1 MELVATLY
9 TGVLLVAMI
18 AASLWLAFLLF
29 LAWYS
34 HRCEPLPPLPEQLPH
49 FLVLVP
55 AHDEQ
60 TLIGDTVSR
69 ILATDYPAENIH
81 LWVIADNCTD
91 ATAEKARQAGAHCL
105 ERHDETLV
113 GKGYA
118 LDFALHLLTEEQ
130 GDAVLFLD
138 ADSRPDSEY
147 FRILA
152 RYWARGDAVVQGW
165 YDTWSVKETWFTRLT
180 SMSFALRNKRVYPA
194 FDRLGWPLPLRGS
207 GMLFE
212 RSLINRIGWC
222 THGLTE
228 DLEMSLQLIREKV
241 RIRFA
246 SQARSGQYMPPVPS
260 EADTQRQRW
269 SAGERSFRRELLGK
283 ELPAALKTGQWGNA
297 LAFASMAAPSLSV
310 QLLGLALL
318 AVLAI
323 PVSSA
328 LAVFGLALLGV
339 YGLYVLSAAPA
350 INTAS
355 LSALGMVPVYTLWR
369 IGQGL
374 IARLPGRG
382 SAWQRTERPGEE
394 NKGA

>member
-1 MELVATLY
+1 MELLATLY
-9 TGVLLVAMI
+9 TGVLFVAMT
-18 AASLWLAFLLF
+18 AASLWLVFLLF

-34 HRCEPLPPLPEQLPH
+34 HCSQPLPPLPEQLPH

-55 AHDEQ
+55 AHNEQ
-60 TLIGDTVSR
+60 TLIGDTVGR
-69 ILATDYPAENIH
+69 ILAADYPAEKIH
-81 LWVIADNCTD
+81 LWVIADNCAD
-91 ATAEKARQAGAHCL
+91 STAEKARQAGAHCL
-105 ERHDETLV
+105 ERHDDTLL

-118 LDFALHLLTEEQ
+118 LDFSLKHLTDEQ

-165 YDTWSVKETWFTRLT
+165 YETWSVEETWFTRLT

-241 RIRFA
+241 TIRFA
-246 SQARSGQYMPPVPS
+246 SQARSGQYMPPVPG

-269 SAGERSFRRELLGK
+269 SAGQRSFRRDLLGK
-283 ELPAALKTGQWGNA
+283 EIPAALRAGQWGNA
-297 LAFASMAAPSLSV
+297 LAFAYMAAPALSV

-323 PVSSA
+323 PTGLPLTIV
-328 LAVFGLALLGV
+328 GLALLAV

-350 INTAS
+350 INAAS
-355 LSALGMVPVYTLWR
+355 LSALGMVPVYALWR